1 MEIYYRIEFI
11 IFNKKEYI
19 LTAKAIT
26 ILTEKKDKKNKRMPD
41 ARLPTEVE
49 YWYVLP
55 VVRKELAKKLKEIG
69 NLRQKEVA
77 DILGISESAVS
88 QYLKGTRAGLED
100 PANGVE
106 IEIPD
111 WLHEEITASANR
123 ILANKNNRMLFL
135 KEINNLLFIIRAK
148 PTAFLC
154 KVHRAFGIAEKDC
167 LICVEQN
174 NLINAN

>member
-1 MEIYYRIEFI
+1 MEMVI
-11 IFNKKEYI
+11 
-19 LTAKAIT
+19 
-26 ILTEKKDKKNKRMPD
+26 EKKDKNKRMPI

-55 VVRKELAKKLKEIG
+55 VVRKELAKNLKEQG

-100 PANGVE
+100 PENGIE

-111 WLHEEITASANR
+111 WLQEDLKASANR
-123 ILANKNNRMLFL
+123 ILANKNDRMVFL
-135 KEINNLLFIIRAK
+135 REINLLLYKIRSK

-167 LICVEQN
+167 TICVDSKVILPN
-174 NLINAN
+174 

>member
-1 MEIYYRIEFI
+1 MTLNILVERNE
-11 IFNKKEYI
+11 KAKE
-19 LTAKAIT
+19 KS
-26 ILTEKKDKKNKRMPD
+26 KRMPV

-55 VVRKELAKKLKEIG
+55 VVRKELAKALKTEG

-88 QYLKGTRAGLED
+88 QYLKGTRAGLEVD
-100 PANGVE
+100 GGVE

-111 WLHEEITASANR
+111 WLQSEIKASALR
-123 ILANKNNRMLFL
+123 ILQNRSNKMTFL
-135 KEINNLLFIIRAK
+135 KEINDLLYIIRSK

-154 KVHRAFGIAEKDC
+154 KVHRAFGLAEKDC
-167 LICVEQN
+167 VICVESNQERG
-174 NLINAN
+174 IN

>member
-1 MEIYYRIEFI
+1 MEIVVE
-11 IFNKKEYI
+11 NKN
-19 LTAKAIT
+19 
-26 ILTEKKDKKNKRMPD
+26 KNKRMPV

-55 VVRKELAKKLKEIG
+55 VVRKELAKNLKEEG

-88 QYLKGTRAGLED
+88 QYLKGTRAGLEN
-100 PANGVE
+100 NGEE

-111 WLHEEITASANR
+111 WLQEELKASANR
-123 ILANKNNRMLFL
+123 ILANRSNRMIFL
-135 KEINNLLFIIRAK
+135 KEINNLLFKIRSK

-154 KVHRAFGIAEKDC
+154 KVHRAFGMAEKDC
-167 LICVEQN
+167 IICVEQ
-174 NLINAN
+174 ANTTN

>member
-1 MEIYYRIEFI
+1 MTIEIV
-11 IFNKKEYI
+11 
-19 LTAKAIT
+19 A
-26 ILTEKKDKKNKRMPD
+26 EKKDKAKRMPV

-55 VVRKELAKKLKEIG
+55 VIRKELAKSLKAEG

-100 PANGVE
+100 PENGVE
-106 IEIPD
+106 IEIPV
-111 WLHEEITASANR
+111 WLQEEINASTTSILQNR
-123 ILANKNNRMLFL
+123 DNKTIFL
-135 KEINNLLFIIRAK
+135 KEINKILTVIRSK

-167 LICVEQN
+167 IICMEMK
-174 NLINAN
+174 

>member
-1 MEIYYRIEFI
+1 MIKFYRR
-11 IFNKKEYI
+11 KKN
-19 LTAKAIT
+19 LTANTIT
-26 ILTEKKDKKNKRMPD
+26 IMTEKKDKNKRMPV

-111 WLHEEITASANR
+111 WLHQEITASASR

-135 KEINNLLFIIRAK
+135 KEINNLLFTIRAK

-167 LICVEQN
+167 IICVEQN
-174 NLINAN
+174 ELHNIN

>member
-1 MEIYYRIEFI
+1 MTVDLIIE
-11 IFNKKEYI
+11 KKE
-19 LTAKAIT
+19 
-26 ILTEKKDKKNKRMPD
+26 KNKRMPV

-55 VVRKELAKKLKEIG
+55 VIRKELAKALKLEG

-100 PANGVE
+100 PENGGE
-106 IEIPD
+106 IEIPN
-111 WLHEEITASANR
+111 WLQDEINASAHR
-123 ILANKNNRMLFL
+123 ILQNRSNKTMFL
-135 KEINNLLFIIRAK
+135 KEINEILFIIRSK

-167 LICVEQN
+167 VICIESNKNKQ
-174 NLINAN
+174 

>member
-1 MEIYYRIEFI
+1 MEIVI
-11 IFNKKEYI
+11 
-19 LTAKAIT
+19 
-26 ILTEKKDKKNKRMPD
+26 EKKDKNKRMPI

-55 VVRKELAKKLKEIG
+55 VVRKELAKNLKEQG

-100 PANGVE
+100 PENGIE

-111 WLHEEITASANR
+111 WLQEDLKASANR
-123 ILANKNNRMLFL
+123 ILANKNNRMIFL
-135 KEINNLLFIIRAK
+135 KEINLLLYKIRSK

-154 KVHRAFGIAEKDC
+154 KIHRAFGIAEKDC
-167 LICVEQN
+167 VICVEN
-174 NLINAN
+174 KIMLPPDLN

>member
-1 MEIYYRIEFI
+1 M
-11 IFNKKEYI
+11 KEQI
-19 LTAKAIT
+19 LTLETLK
-26 ILTEKKDKKNKRMPD
+26 LSEEKKDRNKRMPV

-55 VVRKELAKKLKEIG
+55 VIRKELAKNLKEQG

-100 PANGVE
+100 PENGME
-106 IEIPD
+106 IEIPS
-111 WLHEEITASANR
+111 WLQEELKAAANR
-123 ILANKNNRMLFL
+123 ILSNRTNRMIFL
-135 KEINNLLFIIRAK
+135 KEINNLLFLIRSK

-154 KVHRAFGIAEKDC
+154 KVHRAFGLAEEDC
-167 LICVEQN
+167 IICVETKN
-174 NLINAN
+174 KFNF